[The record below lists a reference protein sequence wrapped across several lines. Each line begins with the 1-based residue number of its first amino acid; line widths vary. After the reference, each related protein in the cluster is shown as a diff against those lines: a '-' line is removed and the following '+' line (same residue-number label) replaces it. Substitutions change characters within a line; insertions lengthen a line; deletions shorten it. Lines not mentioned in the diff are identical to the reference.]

1 MGKKFSIVDL
11 MIIFCQKLSVLI
23 KFLFIIF
30 FLFILTCN
38 PHPNIK
44 SSGKDIIKTINP
56 DGSEKYLILDSDYIF
71 NENELHTFE
80 LKIPE
85 GSLKK
90 LDTDPSAEEYIEGM
104 LIFEGDTLSPVGI
117 RYKGNVGA
125 WVGCLSGKDPFKP
138 SGKKICTKLSMKV
151 KINWNEKNKKF
162 YGLKKLQF
170 HSQNNDP
177 TQLHERLGY
186 WFYRE
191 MGVPAP
197 RSVHAQLII
206 NDEYSGL
213 YALTEQIDDRFTDY
227 HFSDG
232 SGNLYK
238 EIWPLNHNGNVIK
251 EKKIRDGLKTNENDN
266 TSIELFKGFG
276 EMMANADSISSRE
289 IMKNYMDINS
299 IISYVVVDRAIRND
313 DGVFHWYNFFL
324 DVSFNHNYYWYEHP
338 KENKLYLIPWDL
350 DNAFDNI
357 TFENPI
363 TFIADDWGE
372 ISNDCKPFKYGD
384 WGVKQRSAGCDKI
397 IVAWISFKKEYQQL
411 QSKFQDNLINKSLI
425 MVDTWSD
432 QIKNATIN
440 AEELHTDALSYK
452 KWVRSIEVLKA
463 QISLMDTRLSSMKD
477 N

>member
-1 MGKKFSIVDL
+1 MEERYINVDS
-11 MIIFCQKLSVLI
+11 MIIFCKSLSALI
-23 KFLFIIF
+23 KFLFIF
-30 FLFILTCN
+30 SFLFILTCN

-44 SSGKDIIKTINP
+44 SSGKDMIRTIKP
-56 DGSEKYLILDSDYIF
+56 DGSEKYMILDSDYIF
-71 NENELHTFE
+71 NEDELHTFE

-104 LIFEGDTLSPVGI
+104 LIFDGDTLSPVGI
-117 RYKGNVGA
+117 RYKGNIGA
-125 WVGCLSGKDPFKP
+125 WVGCLSGKNIFKP

-151 KINWNEKNKKF
+151 KINWNGRNQKF

-191 MGVPAP
+191 MDIPAP

-251 EKKIRDGLKTNENDN
+251 EKKIRAGLKTNENEN
-266 TSIELFKGFG
+266 TSIELFKVFG

-289 IMKNYMDINS
+289 IIKNYMDINS

-384 WGVKQRSAGCDKI
+384 WGIKQRSAGCDKI
-397 IVAWISFKKEYQQL
+397 IDAWISFRKEYQQL
-411 QSKFQDNLINKSLI
+411 QTKFQDNLINKSLI
-425 MVDTWSD
+425 MIDTWSD
-432 QIKNATIN
+432 QIKDATIN

-452 KWVRSIEVLKA
+452 KWVRSIELLKA
-463 QISLMDTRLSSMKD
+463 QISLMETRLSYMKD

>member
-1 MGKKFSIVDL
+1 M
-11 MIIFCQKLSVLI
+11 
-23 KFLFIIF
+23 
-30 FLFILTCN
+30 
-38 PHPNIK
+38 
-44 SSGKDIIKTINP
+44 
-56 DGSEKYLILDSDYIF
+56 ILDSDYIF
-71 NENELHTFE
+71 NDDELHTFE

-85 GSLKK
+85 DSLKK
-90 LDTDPSAEEYIEGM
+90 LDIDPSAEEYTEGM
-104 LIFEGDTLSPVGI
+104 LIFDGDTLSPVGI
-117 RYKGNVGA
+117 RYKGNIGA
-125 WVGCLSGKDPFKP
+125 WVGCLSGKNIFKP

-151 KINWNEKNKKF
+151 KINWNGRNQKF

-191 MGVPAP
+191 MDIPAP

-213 YALTEQIDDRFTDY
+213 YALTEQIDDRFTDH

-251 EKKIRDGLKTNENDN
+251 EKKIRAGLKTNENEN
-266 TSIELFKGFG
+266 TSIELFKVFG

-289 IMKNYMDINS
+289 IIKNYMDINS

-397 IVAWISFKKEYQQL
+397 IDAWISFRKEYQQL
-411 QSKFQDNLINKSLI
+411 QTKFQDNLINKSLI
-425 MVDTWSD
+425 MIDTWSD
-432 QIKNATIN
+432 QIKDATIN

-452 KWVRSIEVLKA
+452 KWVRSIELLKA
-463 QISLMDTRLSSMKD
+463 QISLMETRLSYMKD